1 MRVLLLMLDVSVHCP
16 RISNFTQGALSLET
30 RRIHF
35 WAYGFG
41 DVPELDGSVEL
52 LFDQGS

>member
-1 MRVLLLMLDVSVHCP
+1 MLDVSVHCP
-16 RISNFTQGALSLET
+16 RISNFTQGALPLET